1 MATIRWEPFGRLDHL
16 LGVSRTLWP
25 QWAEEE
31 RVNRAA
37 WRPNADISET
47 EKEFLI
53 RAELPAVRKEDVKV
67 TFDAGIVTIHGERKC
82 EPGEQRETYHRVE
95 SVYGKFSRSFSLPEN
110 VAADGIRCESRDGV
124 LTVRIPKV
132 QPEIR
137 QPRQIPVQ

>member
-16 LGVSRTLWP
+16 LGVSRTLCP

-31 RVNRAA
+31 RVGRAP

-67 TFDAGIVTIHGERKC
+67 TFDAGIVTIHGERRR
-82 EPGEQRETYHRVE
+82 EQGEQTQTYHRVE
-95 SVYGKFSRSFSLPEN
+95 SVCGRFSRSFSLPEN
-110 VAADGIRCESRDGV
+110 VAADAIRCESRDGV

>member
-1 MATIRWEPFGRLDHL
+1 MTTIRWEPFGRLDHL

-31 RVNRAA
+31 RVNRAV
-37 WRPNADISET
+37 WRPKADISET

-67 TFDAGIVTIHGERKC
+67 TFDAGIVTIHGERRR
-82 EPGEQRETYHRVE
+82 EQGEQTETYHRVE
-95 SVYGKFSRSFSLPEN
+95 SFCGRFSRSFSLPEN
-110 VAADGIRCESRDGV
+110 VAAEAIRCESRDGV